1 MPLDKGKWE
10 QCSLSLPPK
19 APFAEGVRPLLQ
31 ADLGQEELACSS
43 CPAGSK
49 AQAGGLFMLPLTRPA
64 AQSRI
69 ADKTSEQRFSQ
80 LS

>member
-10 QCSLSLPPK
+10 QFASDCLPKPL
-19 APFAEGVRPLLQ
+19 AEGVRPLLQ
-31 ADLGQEELACSS
+31 RGLGQEELVCSS

-49 AQAGGLFMLPLTRPA
+49 AQAGGLFMLPLTHPV

-69 ADKTSEQRFSQ
+69 ANKTPEQRFFTVV
-80 LS
+80 